1 MYLRSLSRTLR
12 SFLLIPPPLFPW
24 MRLLLVL
31 KSLWRSISKDP
42 VRASFHAGDDE
53 EVWFRGEE

>member
-24 MRLLLVL
+24 MRLLLV
-31 KSLWRSISKDP
+31 
-42 VRASFHAGDDE
+42 HAGDDE